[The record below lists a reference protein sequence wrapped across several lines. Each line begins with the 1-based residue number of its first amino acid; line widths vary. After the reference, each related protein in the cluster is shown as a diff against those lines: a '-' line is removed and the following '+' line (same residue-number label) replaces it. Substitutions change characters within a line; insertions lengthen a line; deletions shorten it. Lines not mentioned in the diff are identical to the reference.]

1 MLGLSIK
8 IKLNKGKLSIGK
20 YIDDF
25 LQHFEEYVLIMYF
38 TLHHRQPIIQLL
50 KPSKGHSFY
59 MLETALEEVYD

>member
-1 MLGLSIK
+1 MLGVSIE

-38 TLHHRQPIIQLL
+38 TLHYRQPIIQLL
-50 KPSKGHSFY
+50 
-59 MLETALEEVYD
+59 